1 MLRNALPSVVLLV
14 LACRTSMDTRPTPP
28 KPEVYVPRSGCD
40 VRDYPAATDLPDGA
54 KNLGWVQVPV
64 QAQDEDTYLMLRKA
78 ICDMGGDAL
87 SQIAWTYEPGRRQA
101 VALKANAWLLP

>member
-1 MLRNALPSVVLLV
+1 MSRHALLLPLLA
-14 LACRTSMDTRPTPP
+14 LACRTSVDTRPTPP
-28 KPEVYVPRSGCD
+28 KAEVYVPRTGCD
-40 VRDYPAATDLPDGA
+40 VHDYPAATDLPDGA

-64 QAQDEDTYLMLRKA
+64 QAQDEETYLMLRKA

-87 SQIAWTYEPGRRQA
+87 SQLAWTYEPGRRQA